1 MFYGSA
7 LQLWIFGV
15 KGQSIEEMVLQPYR
29 DFRDLW
35 QKLVEKIDAINQDLV
50 VAIFRQIWF
59 LDIGEVYFK
68 S

>member
-50 VAIFRQIWF
+50 VAIFRQI
-59 LDIGEVYFK
+59 
-68 S
+68 